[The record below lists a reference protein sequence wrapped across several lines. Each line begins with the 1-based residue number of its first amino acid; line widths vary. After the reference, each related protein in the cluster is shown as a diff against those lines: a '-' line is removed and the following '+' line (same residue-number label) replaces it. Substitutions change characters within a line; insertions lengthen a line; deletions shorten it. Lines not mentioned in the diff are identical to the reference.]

1 VASGW
6 LWLNLA
12 LTLTLIPTALI
23 CLEFLAC
30 EQVSC
35 SPGRGD
41 PGRFDRPGDRFVSV
55 FERMRARQLAKAG
68 RGQIPPCP
76 RVHCCAY
83 ISREVFLSPATIGQ
97 VCCVLPLGSRR
108 GPSYLVL
115 ASRGWACELLS
126 RRPCLSA
133 LAPVAIPRGR
143 VC

>member
-12 LTLTLIPTALI
+12 LTLIPTALI

-41 PGRFDRPGDRFVSV
+41 PGRFDRPGDRCVSV

-68 RGQIPPCP
+68 RGPDSAMSPGALL
-76 RVHCCAY
+76 RVH
-83 ISREVFLSPATIGQ
+83 
-97 VCCVLPLGSRR
+97 
-108 GPSYLVL
+108 
-115 ASRGWACELLS
+115 
-126 RRPCLSA
+126 
-133 LAPVAIPRGR
+133 IPRGVPFARDDRTGLLCAASLIAPRSILFGPR
-143 VC
+143 VTGMGV